1 MDNGT
6 PRKEK
11 VELSVVIK
19 HGRNWRNSRGEPLQP
34 CVLRCEYGDGNTIGE
49 SNKVTGDGEGGA
61 EIDFTATISL
71 EQDVTDWNQLANTPI
86 IILLMESSLKE
97 SKKKKSP
104 SFNKVGVVTIDP
116 LLLLFQAPPP
126 EQFYAFYPSDHMLPE
141 AERRILRSPEVSV
154 LFQTSAPLIPPNVLE
169 ELNMLTITLDSY
181 YGLPERLQE
190 CWDCHDYITA
200 FFLPIDQ
207 PDEVMRYDK
216 SLYQETSSLWRNHYW
231 YGRTGGMTDEDFI
244 PASTQ
249 SFHKHSEEDNDS
261 SGDFRGDDVNYE
273 LMSGDR
279 ARVTINTERRI
290 LLTRKML
297 STFENYASR
306 HKVLPVELMV
316 KKSKTAQAGAKARR
330 KTMDDLVSVQFGMA
344 MVNLSYLLYPGVSR
358 LRGAYR
364 VQTLD
369 PAKYEEVTG
378 GRRSLFVQMS
388 NGGSAEDAAST
399 VNGKRSDLDKSERRE
414 QRDEKPKRAKDE
426 GKDSEKGKDKRAS
439 LQPGLQLPPLPSG
452 LQLPEMPVAPQ
463 DDLFADGD
471 MFLVLDMRL
480 KTPLVKRHTLQ
491 QLAQNVQSLIPQ
503 RDDLPREARSAAE
516 AESRYHKKIKELS
529 KNLLDELRLNKH
541 KYTAPEGGD
550 ALDAEEIWQRFAF
563 DMNTSGKY
571 FVIKEA
577 LKPAILEVVREKY
590 LKYTSFI
597 TQEEVQDFLSQLYV
611 YLVTEMHAALNQF
624 LDTEEEPLVAPSVVD
639 CAALRTFAEVAQQ
652 LGKQKKA
659 QQFYLERMARERQNA
674 DHWCEYGEF
683 CSSVGNIDVAEGCF
697 RDVLSH
703 NPNSARGLLLLGI
716 CSSLRQESEQATM
729 CLQYA
734 ACVRR
739 ECFITQTV
747 LGIHLERANDVVG
760 AEIAYKSALRL
771 LVRAIRFHQVDIL
784 LEYHDSYLMELECCP
799 LPAEP
804 TALELCVTAA
814 EQEAKEAAERDGSP
828 DRDLLLVQREQG
840 RLEEEEVEKRRRRGR
855 RASRSISCRPGRGAN
870 RSDRSDGRESE
881 DRREGAEEANGSES
895 ESTAAARAE
904 LTNSHVLL
912 NKLYL
917 LVAQFLLK
925 HKAYNFAEH
934 AVSKMAVTSDRQL
947 SPDYY
952 ITAARLNYLM
962 GDLST
967 ANDTVQEAQKYYY
980 QDPKL
985 WSLMG
990 HIQYCSGDSVTAR
1003 RCYETLLDLGQQP
1016 DDIHLVH
1023 MFLGEIYYREGQFV
1037 RARGSFLL
1045 AVRALPSPFSWLWL
1059 GKACYRL
1066 GHYGEAEEAL
1076 REANLLDSTCGETWA
1091 YISLASLL
1099 SEQRVLAEQAYKYA
1113 LKLGGV
1119 SQELLTEIH
1128 QVQKEK
1134 GFGDPGFQSTWWSKQ
1149 YVPTE

>member
-6 PRKEK
+6 LRKEK
-11 VELSVVIK
+11 VELSIVLK
-19 HGRNWRNSRGEPLQP
+19 HGRHWRTPRGEPLQP
-34 CVLRCEYGDGNTIGE
+34 CVLRCEYGDGITIGE
-49 SNKVTGDGEGGA
+49 SAKVTADGDGSV
-61 EIDFTATISL
+61 EIDFTTTIAL
-71 EQDVTDWNQLANTPI
+71 EQDVTDWNQMANTPL
-86 IILLMESSLKE
+86 IILLMESSLKD

-104 SFNKVGVVTIDP
+104 SFNKIGVVTID
-116 LLLLFQAPPP
+116 LLPMLFHLPAAEVFYQFQPVDHLLQ
-126 EQFYAFYPSDHMLPE
+126 E
-141 AERRILRSPEVSV
+141 AERRLLRAPEVSV
-154 LFQTSAPLIPPNVLE
+154 LFQASAPLIPANVLE
-169 ELNMLTITLDSY
+169 ELNMLTVTLDGY

-190 CWDCHDYITA
+190 CWDCHDYLTA
-200 FFLPIDQ
+200 LFLPIDQ
-207 PDEVMRYDK
+207 ADEVLRYDRA
-216 SLYQETSSLWRNHYW
+216 LYQETGSLRRRHYW
-231 YGRTGGMTDEDFI
+231 YGRTGGTADEDFI
-244 PASTQ
+244 PASTH
-249 SFHKHSEEDNDS
+249 SFQRHTEDDDGS
-261 SGDFRGDDVNYE
+261 SGDFRGDDVNYD
-273 LMSGDR
+273 LMACDR
-279 ARVTINTERRI
+279 PRANINTEKRI

-297 STFENYASR
+297 STFEDYASR
-306 HKVLPVELMV
+306 HKVLPVELLI
-316 KKSKTAQAGAKARR
+316 KKSKSAQAGAKARR
-330 KTMDDLVSVQFGMA
+330 KTMDDLVSLQFGMA
-344 MVNLSYLLYPGVSR
+344 MVNLNYLLYPGVSR

-364 VQTLD
+364 VQPLD
-369 PAKYEEVTG
+369 QTRYEELTG
-378 GRRSLFVQMS
+378 GRRSLFAQMPA
-388 NGGSAEDAAST
+388 GAAVGEAAST
-399 VNGKRSDLDKSERRE
+399 INGKHSELDKSDRRE
-414 QRDEKPKRAKDE
+414 TKDDKLKKPKDE
-426 GKDSEKGKDKRAS
+426 GKDSERGKDKRAS
-439 LQPGLQLPPLPSG
+439 LLPGPPPPLLSG
-452 LQLPEMPVAPQ
+452 LQIPGMMPPPAPQ
-463 DDLFADGD
+463 EDLFTGSD

-480 KTPLVKRHTLQ
+480 KTPIVKRHTLQ
-491 QLAQNVQSLIPQ
+491 QLAQSVQSLIPQ

-516 AESRYHKKIKELS
+516 AETRYHKKIKELS
-529 KNLLDELRLNKH
+529 KSLLDELRLNKQ
-541 KYTAPEGGD
+541 KYTTPEGGD

-624 LDTEEEPLVAPSVVD
+624 LDAEEEPLVAASVVD

-652 LGKQKKA
+652 LGKLKKA

-683 CSSVGNIDVAEGCF
+683 CTSVGNIDVAEGCF

-703 NPNSARGLLLLGI
+703 NPKSARGLLLLGI
-716 CSSLRQESEQATM
+716 CASLRQETEQASL

-747 LGIHLERANDVVG
+747 LGIHLERTNDLVG
-760 AEIAYKSALRL
+760 AEIAYKSAVRL
-771 LVRAIRFHQVDIL
+771 LVRAIRYHQVDIL

-799 LPAEP
+799 VPAEP
-804 TALELCVTAA
+804 TPLEVRVVAA
-814 EQEAKEAAERDGSP
+814 ERQAQEAAERDTSP
-828 DRDLLLVQREQG
+828 DRDLHLVQQEQS
-840 RLEEEEVEKRRRRGR
+840 RLLEPDKAEKRRGHRGR
-855 RASRSISCRPGRGAN
+855 RASKSISSRGGRGAN
-870 RSDRSDGRESE
+870 RSERSDGPGSE
-881 DRREGAEEANGSES
+881 DGRDEAESGAGES
-895 ESTAAARAE
+895 NARAE
-904 LTNSHVLL
+904 FTNSPVLL

-934 AVSKMAVTSDRQL
+934 AVSKMVVTGGQQL
-947 SPDYY
+947 SADYY
-952 ITAARLNYLM
+952 TTAARLNYLM

-967 ANDTVQEAQKYYY
+967 ANDIVQEAQKYYY

-990 HIQYCSGDSVTAR
+990 HIKYCSGDSVAAR
-1003 RCYETLLDLGQQP
+1003 RCYETLLELGQQP

-1023 MFLGEIYYREGQFV
+1023 MFLGEIYYRERQFV
-1037 RARGSFLL
+1037 RARASFLL

-1091 YISLASLL
+1091 YISPSQ
-1099 SEQRVLAEQAYKYA
+1099 SA
-1113 LKLGGV
+1113 LRSACAG
-1119 SQELLTEIH
+1119 
-1128 QVQKEK
+1128 
-1134 GFGDPGFQSTWWSKQ
+1134 
-1149 YVPTE
+1149 